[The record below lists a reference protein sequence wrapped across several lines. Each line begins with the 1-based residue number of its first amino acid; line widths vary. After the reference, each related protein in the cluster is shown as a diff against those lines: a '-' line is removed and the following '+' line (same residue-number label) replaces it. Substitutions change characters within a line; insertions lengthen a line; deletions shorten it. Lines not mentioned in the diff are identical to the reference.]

1 MPSTV
6 KFQSPPPMR
15 EATQRINVIAAHGI
29 FQSPP
34 PMREATG
41 DNHSHWC
48 IVSISIPASHAGGD
62 RSYLHI
68 SLQ

>member
-34 PMREATG
+34 PMREATQ
-41 DNHSHWC
+41 
-48 IVSISIPASHAGGD
+48 IVAK
-62 RSYLHI
+62 
-68 SLQ
+68 SLVAI